1 LDLGYNFF
9 RMPNFTPEELIQ
21 YLYGEAPQELVQEIE
36 KGLQNDWSLQ
46 QKLDVLKESQQQLDT
61 VQLQQPRKQAVNAI
75 LEYAKQATEVEQ

>member
-1 LDLGYNFF
+1 
-9 RMPNFTPEELIQ
+9 MPNFTPEELIQ